1 MTDISSSFWWV
12 LNGHLVNLHC
22 SRFSDFIILSR
33 RPHLI
38 FVKSRAC
45 MERIGQLLLHFISL
59 LLDNLGITLIEGIRM
74 LIFLC
79 LIVIHWL
86 HRWISLKIVKVL
98 PHQTLV
104 TFILCISGV
113 KISDVRF
120 CWINLIW
127 RQASKPITIWPHQII
142 LFRFLGSS
150 YKLWHRFW
158 KRVPTLLAC
167 SSYLVLVVELIFLD
181 CVVEERSL
189 LCHLSVFWACQI
201 KATQIKLLCLRR
213 SFLNTPS
220 LLIERY

>member
-1 MTDISSSFWWV
+1 MTDITSSFWWV
-12 LNGHLVNLHC
+12 FYGHLVNLDC

-45 MERIGQLLLHFISL
+45 MERISQLLLHFISL

-98 PHQTLV
+98 SHQTLV
-104 TFILCISGV
+104 TFILCISRV

-120 CWINLIW
+120 CRINLVW
-127 RQASKPITIWPHQII
+127 LQSSKPVTIWTHQVI
-142 LFRFLGSS
+142 LLRFLSS
-150 YKLWHRFW
+150 SNKLCHWFW
-158 KRVPTLLAC
+158 ERIPPLLAC
-167 SSYLVLVVELIFLD
+167 SLNLVLLVELIFLD
-181 CVVEERSL
+181 GIVEERSL
-189 LCHLSVFWACQI
+189 LCHLSVLWACQI
-201 KATQIKLLCLRR
+201 KATQIKLLCLRG
-213 SFLNTPS
+213 SFLDTPS